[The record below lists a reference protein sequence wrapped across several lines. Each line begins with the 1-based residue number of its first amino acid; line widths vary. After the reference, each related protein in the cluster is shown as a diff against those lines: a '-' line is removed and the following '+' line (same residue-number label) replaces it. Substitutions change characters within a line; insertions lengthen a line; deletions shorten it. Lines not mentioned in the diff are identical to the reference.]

1 VNFYLN
7 KIENNPD
14 ELRVIGMNDLHF
26 GSEAIDLGLLNR
38 IATNIDRNRHNTR
51 ILINGDIIEGVTK
64 QSKGDLY
71 EQKLSPREQI
81 QMAADYFMPYKD
93 LIDCVV
99 SGNHDQ
105 RIQNETSLDPVE
117 IFCEKLGIESK
128 YAGVEALVSYSF
140 RKKLYTIQMFHGAG
154 GGSTLAAIEN
164 NMKKYKA
171 KTNAQVMYCGHWH
184 KEFTKPLRY
193 FAADPFNK
201 VVREE
206 KHYLFCGNAC
216 VNTAKYAKKAGY
228 EENFP
233 SQGVITLSGRTKDID
248 IAWLR

>member
-1 VNFYLN
+1 MNFLFK
-7 KIENNPD
+7 KIEIND
-14 ELRVIGMNDLHF
+14 DVDVIGMNDLHF
-26 GSEAIDLGLLNR
+26 GSEAIDLSLLNR
-38 IATNIDRNRHNTR
+38 IATRIDRNRKRTR

-81 QMAADYFMPYKD
+81 QMAADYFKPYTD
-93 LIDCVV
+93 LIDCVI

-117 IFCEKLGIESK
+117 IFCEKLGILDK
-128 YAGVEALVSYSF
+128 YAGVEALVGYSM
-140 RKKLYTIQMFHGAG
+140 KKRFYSIQMFHGAG

-171 KTNAQVMYCGHWH
+171 KTNAQIMYCGHWH
-184 KEFTKPLRY
+184 KEFAKPLRY
-193 FAADPFNK
+193 FATDPFNG

-206 KHYLFCGNAC
+206 KHYLVCGNAA

-228 EENFP
+228 EETFP
-233 SQGVITLSGRTKDID
+233 SQAVMTLAGKGKKDVDVNWI
-248 IAWLR
+248 R